1 MPGRLHDS
9 DYAVFVRHLAQAR
22 QGQGVT
28 QADLAGR
35 LGRPQPYISKIERL
49 ERRLDIGEWVGI
61 IRALGLDPVGE
72 LERALT
78 APEQPPS
85 QEGEGSSL
93 AGKPASGDAPSS
105 KLHNRRQ

>member
-22 QGQGVT
+22 QDQGVT

-35 LGRPQPYISKIERL
+35 LTRPQPYISKIERL
-49 ERRLDIGEWVGI
+49 ERRLDIGEWVAI
-61 IRALGLDPVGE
+61 IQALGLDPVVQ

-78 APEQPPS
+78 ATEQLSS
-85 QEGEGSSL
+85 QEGKGRSL
-93 AGKPASGDAPSS
+93 AGKSEPGARTSS
-105 KLHNRRQ
+105 KPRNTRQ

>member
-9 DYAVFVRHLAQAR
+9 DYAVFARHLAHAR
-22 QGQGVT
+22 QEQGIT

-61 IRALGLDPVGE
+61 IRALGLDPVDE

-78 APEQPPS
+78 ATGQPPS
-85 QEGEGSSL
+85 QEREGSSL
-93 AGKPASGDAPSS
+93 AGKAVSGGAPSS
-105 KLHNRRQ
+105 KLRNRRQ